1 MIPGCYEEYKH
12 FWSEYVLCY
21 TDDNARDE
29 RSNAALEF
37 VDFCNLASMFSKIE
51 GGKLLAPM
59 WVVDDLLSYLSPN
72 ESYAL
77 WSMYAERLMRSV
89 YIPISLCSFH
99 EVGNQM
105 SVYVYFADTTFAAPV
120 QDYPHMSTYDYY
132 LCLDTGLITN
142 PFESLGAR
150 KLSQLNG
157 VFDLDDFLENQ
168 YQWVQTGNGHA
179 CKPTDLRM
187 YLHTLS
193 KRIKTKYHH
202 IQIKGSTLSKCIAMT
217 GHDTDVFAPIS
228 HEMQKALIVK
238 MIVTNPYISCNLVI
252 V

>member
-1 MIPGCYEEYKH
+1 MIPGSYQEYKH

-29 RSNAALEF
+29 KTNAALEF
-37 VDFCNLASMFSKIE
+37 VDYCNLASMFSKIE

-59 WVVDDLLSYLSPN
+59 WVVDDLLSYVSPFDN
-72 ESYAL
+72 YNL
-77 WSMYAERLMRSV
+77 WRMYAERLMRSV

-99 EVGNQM
+99 ESNGQM
-105 SVYVYFADTTFAAPV
+105 SAYVYFADTSFTVPV
-120 QDYPHMSTYDYY
+120 QEYPHMTTYDYY
-132 LCLDTGLITN
+132 FCLDTGLVVN

-150 KLSQLNG
+150 KLSHLNG
-157 VFDLDDFLENQ
+157 VFDLDDFLDNQ
-168 YQWVQTGNGHA
+168 YQWVQTGNGHV

-202 IQIKGSTLSKCIAMT
+202 IQIKGSTLSRCMERTK
-217 GHDTDVFAPIS
+217 DDYDVFALIS